1 MSANSSMRF
10 LRSSFRQVETQ
21 SRLQFGRLAATQRAV
36 LDASAAAVSASGGS
50 SGGNAE
56 EALRVAHEEHRAR
69 WCELLP
75 ALRVRL
81 RLLGLLGLL
90 FVAFGPSYRCVK
102 RSSFLLQLPYTYSC
116 MIIYQDRLG
125 TKRSAQRGNL
135 ERKRYTYVSHSW
147 LLLHLLYGEAWSST
161 EAPVRA
167 ETVNF
172 PDGRLLRIAKYSS
185 NFP

>member
-36 LDASAAAVSASGGS
+36 LDASAAVSANGGS

-102 RSSFLLQLPYTYSC
+102 RSSFLLQLPHMYSC

-125 TKRSAQRGNL
+125 TKRKGNL
-135 ERKRYTYVSHSW
+135 ERKRTYDAFV
-147 LLLHLLYGEAWSST
+147 
-161 EAPVRA
+161 
-167 ETVNF
+167 VN
-172 PDGRLLRIAKYSS
+172 R
-185 NFP
+185 